1 MCISGRASES
11 RHPQSKRVI
20 DFCRSQVPVLDAFS
34 VSHVLH
40 NSISC
45 TNPVAATPKSCVMR
59 CPARTLG
66 GRKVYEERIFRK
78 LNRREIYSVTSSPHT
93 RASDRLLHEHW
104 HWCFQIFGRAS
115 AMDGK
120 RAGKAGSYVGASI
133 QVGVGLTMDHGV
145 GRVHT
150 TERGGRQ

>member
-1 MCISGRASES
+1 M
-11 RHPQSKRVI
+11 
-20 DFCRSQVPVLDAFS
+20 
-34 VSHVLH
+34 
-40 NSISC
+40 
-45 TNPVAATPKSCVMR
+45 
-59 CPARTLG
+59 
-66 GRKVYEERIFRK
+66 
-78 LNRREIYSVTSSPHT
+78 YSVTSSPHT
-93 RASDRLLHEHW
+93 RASDRPLHEHW

-133 QVGVGLTMDHGV
+133 QVGVGLTMDHGD